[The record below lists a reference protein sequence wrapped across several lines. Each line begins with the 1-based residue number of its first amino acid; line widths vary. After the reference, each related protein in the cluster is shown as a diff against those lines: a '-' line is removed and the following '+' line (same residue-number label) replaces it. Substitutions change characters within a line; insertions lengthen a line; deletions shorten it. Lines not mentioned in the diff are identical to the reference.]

1 MSNLVEEVKVWNTPV
16 VGSYV
21 LWRFTQGYT
30 DHHSEGNSPVLL
42 LHFLASAILTNKR
55 LSGPVTN
62 LRKDL
67 ASYARSFTDKE
78 DVDLF
83 LSIQDRVNKTRFYTL
98 SSIDLAIQHGLL
110 FLNPEDGRLYPKN
123 LLGKPS
129 RGKAPKQS
137 VKSLGNRAETL
148 GKWFSAYSVSQVST
162 LLKVVL

>member
-1 MSNLVEEVKVWNTPV
+1 MSNLVEEVRVWNTPV

-30 DHHSEGNSPVLL
+30 VHHSEGRPPVLL

-55 LSGPVTN
+55 LSDPITN

-67 ASYARSFTDKE
+67 ASYARSFTDKK

-83 LSIQDRVNKTRFYTL
+83 LSIQGRVNKTRFYTL

-110 FLNPEDGRLYPKN
+110 FLNLEDGCLYPKN
-123 LLGKPS
+123 LSGKPS
-129 RGKAPKQS
+129 RGMTPKQS
-137 VKSLGNRAETL
+137 VKSLGNKAETL
-148 GKWFSAYSVSQVST
+148 GKWFSAYPVSQVST

>member
-1 MSNLVEEVKVWNTPV
+1 MSNLVEEIRVWNTPV

-21 LWRFTQGYT
+21 LWRFTHGYT
-30 DHHSEGNSPVLL
+30 DHHPEGHSPVLL

-55 LSGPVTN
+55 LSDPVTN

-67 ASYARSFTDKE
+67 ASYARSFTDKK

-83 LSIQDRVNKTRFYTL
+83 LSIHNRVNNTKFYTL

-110 FLNPEDGRLYPKN
+110 FLNLEDGCLYPKT
-123 LLGKPS
+123 LSRKPS
-129 RGKAPKQS
+129 RGMAPKPS
-137 VKSLGNRAETL
+137 VKSLGNKAEIL